1 MVDPNAQIRKEYL
14 SNIIL
19 TRDGRVVTGLLAEET
34 DVAVTVLGAKNER
47 TTISRDDIDEIKV
60 SPISLM
66 PENILKELKPQE
78 VRDLLQYLQRN
89 GQ

>member
-19 TRDGRVVTGLLAEET
+19 TRDGRVATGPLAEET

-78 VRDLLQYLQRN
+78 VRDLLQYLQSN

>member
-47 TTISRDDIDEIKV
+47 TTISRDDIDEIRV

-78 VRDLLQYLQRN
+78 VRDLLQHLQSN